1 MNDNT
6 TERFTFET
14 LPANEAELCGL
25 PEFALDT
32 PYKTAALVMA
42 VLCNY
47 EKDPDVTISMLNV
60 LKGPEDVSN
69 LERQFLKDRLN
80 GKAYKAFSF
89 FEGSAPENDYT
100 PNKPYAISVS
110 SNPHSFD
117 NENWAVMYVRSS
129 GADSP
134 RQIKLRRKP
143 SSGQW
148 FLNEIQCLSDIR
160 VPASEDAWA

>member
-14 LPANEAELCGL
+14 LPANEAELRGL

-32 PYKTAALVMA
+32 PYKTSALVMA

-69 LERQFLKDRLN
+69 LERQFLRDRLN

-110 SNPHSFD
+110 SKPHSFD